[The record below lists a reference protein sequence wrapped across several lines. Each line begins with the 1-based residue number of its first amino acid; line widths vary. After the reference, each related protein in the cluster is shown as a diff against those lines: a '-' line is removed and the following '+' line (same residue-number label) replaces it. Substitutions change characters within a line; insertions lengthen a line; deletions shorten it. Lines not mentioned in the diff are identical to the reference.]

1 MVFTL
6 KREYRKERR
15 NFAKLTKRVSV
26 LVVPI
31 RSSNSALNKFILI
44 TNSND
49 SYKIKN
55 IKSASQFYD
64 TMVSH
69 L

>member
-1 MVFTL
+1 M
-6 KREYRKERR
+6 
-15 NFAKLTKRVSV
+15 KRVSV

-49 SYKIKN
+49 TYKIKN
-55 IKSASQFYD
+55 IKSTF
-64 TMVSH
+64 TV